1 MDMQQELREIG
12 RRLVEGGNPTRPT
25 GTLPKSYGFGEG
37 RAHPPFD
44 CAPYGRSALG
54 DGSQ

>member
-1 MDMQQELREIG
+1 MDMQQKLREIG

-44 CAPYGRSALG
+44 CAPYGRSAQGEDFL
-54 DGSQ
+54 